1 MSISAFRSRHVTG
14 FTLMLLVA
22 ALGGCSQGPSREL
35 NYHPADKDI
44 SAPADQYA
52 ANQISISQLQAFQQ
66 RMGSWNQHYHT
77 QLTALHQQQ
86 IQQVH
91 QRGLR
96 LHALRDDQSLGL
108 EQHNLLQAL
117 AYQAHLGS
125 AETLERQQMLVKQY
139 MTLEVRQ
146 RVKALAWAEDLIQ
159 RQQLA
164 EQLLALHYGHYSD
177 TLTDIILGFEP
188 ETSRPQPP
196 ELVYPAVPP
205 AEHINNAVNPVQLID
220 DYERTMTER
229 SRYLDQLTDY
239 LQRPLAYSRLNPDQ
253 AFRTQ
258 MLSHEL
264 AQAGMSEQTFF
275 QLTDR
280 QVQTSVP

>member
-1 MSISAFRSRHVTG
+1 MSTSAFRFRSVTG
-14 FTLMLLVA
+14 LSLMVA
-22 ALGGCSQGPSREL
+22 LTALGGCSQGPTRDL

-77 QLTALHQQQ
+77 QLKALHQQQ
-86 IQQVH
+86 ILQVH

-117 AYQAHLGS
+117 AYQAHQGS
-125 AETLERQQMLVKQY
+125 AETLEHQQLLVKQY

-146 RVKALAWAEDLIQ
+146 LVKALAWAEEPTQ

-164 EQLLALHYGHYSD
+164 DQLLALHDGHYNV

-205 AEHINNAVNPVQLID
+205 AEHTNNAVHPVQLID

-253 AFRTQ
+253 TFRTH

-264 AQAGMSEQTFF
+264 AQAGISEQDFF
-275 QLTDR
+275 QLTDHSNR
-280 QVQTSVP
+280 